1 MLGSDQIVSV
11 VVPVHNLQD
20 TIDDFV
26 NATLAVLRST
36 CRNHELILVDDGSTD
51 DTVRKIKSRSLVDS
65 NVRLLVLS
73 RRYGHQIALTAGLEH
88 AIGDYVVLM
97 AASLQ
102 HPPELIPKLI
112 ARAQQECDVVYV
124 AKHPDM
130 KEPWLRR
137 MVASMFF
144 ALAKRLT
151 SFKVRRDVIDF
162 LILSRRA
169 VNSIT
174 QLKEHNRY
182 MPMIYEYVGYSV
194 GTIPFEEVVPKRTR
208 PSRYSYRQKIHLA
221 IDAIVSFSDR
231 PLRYLAFACV
241 LISLLLFVATLWI
254 VIDKLVSHE
263 VVEGWTSLMALQL
276 LMFSLLFLFLAVFSE
291 YISRI
296 LIESKQRPL
305 YYIREE
311 HGGTRFA
318 IGGIV
323 SAD

>member
-1 MLGSDQIVSV
+1 MLSNDQIVSV
-11 VVPVHNLQD
+11 VAPVHNLQD
-20 TIDDFV
+20 TIDGFV

-36 CRNHELILVDDGSTD
+36 CRNHELILIDDGSTD
-51 DTVRKIKSRSLVDS
+51 DTVSKIRSRSLVDS

-73 RRYGHQIALTAGLEH
+73 RHYGDQIALTAGLEH

-97 AASLQ
+97 GASLQ

-137 MVASMFF
+137 VVGSVFF
-144 ALAKRLT
+144 ALARRLT
-151 SFKVRRDVIDF
+151 PFNVRRDVIDF

-182 MPMIYEYVGYSV
+182 MPMIYEYIGYSV
-194 GTIPFEEVVPKRTR
+194 GTIPFEEVVPERAR
-208 PSRYSYRQKIHLA
+208 SSRRYRQKIHLA
-221 IDAIVSFSDR
+221 VDAIVSFSDR
-231 PLRYLAFACV
+231 PLRYLAFTCV
-241 LISLLLFVATLWI
+241 LISSILFFATLWI
-254 VIDKLVSHE
+254 VIDKFVSE
-263 VVEGWTSLMALQL
+263 EAIEGWTSLMALQL

-311 HGGTRFA
+311 HGGTRIA